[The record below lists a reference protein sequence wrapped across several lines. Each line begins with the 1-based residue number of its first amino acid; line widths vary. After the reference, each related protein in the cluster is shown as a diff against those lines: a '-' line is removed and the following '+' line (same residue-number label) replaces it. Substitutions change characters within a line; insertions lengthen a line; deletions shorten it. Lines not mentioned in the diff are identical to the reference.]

1 MLVIFKGLL
10 ASGLP
15 GLFLA
20 PIVLLAAAEPVP
32 VPLAAEVVE
41 PIHVDKTDWPWWRGT
56 DLTGIASADQHP
68 PVKWSDTENVV
79 WSAPVPGRSHGSP
92 IVVGEQV
99 VLTAA
104 DAERNVQS
112 VLCFDRTTGKRLWE
126 TIVHEGGLDVKN
138 NEKSSM
144 ASASAACDGKRY
156 FVNFL
161 NGDSVY
167 MTALDRDGGKLWQT
181 KLSNYINHQGF
192 GSSPLLYKDLVIGV
206 SDNKGGGA
214 IVAMNRATGA
224 IVWKKDRPA
233 KPNYPSPVIFNVGG
247 KDQLFLTGCDLV
259 TSLNP
264 LTGETFW
271 EVEGATTECVTTTVT
286 DGKHIYTSGGY
297 PKNHVSAIVAD
308 DGSGKMAW
316 ENPTRSYVP
325 SLLSRDGYL
334 FAVMDA
340 GIAMCWKSDTGKE
353 VWKGRL
359 GGTFSSSPVMVGD
372 LIYASNEEGET
383 YIFKASAEKLQI
395 VATNKLGTSVFS
407 TPAICGSRLYNRV
420 AVDKDGKR
428 QEFLFCIGE

>member
-1 MLVIFKGLL
+1 
-10 ASGLP
+10 
-15 GLFLA
+15 
-20 PIVLLAAAEPVP
+20 
-32 VPLAAEVVE
+32 
-41 PIHVDKTDWPWWRGT
+41 
-56 DLTGIASADQHP
+56 
-68 PVKWSDTENVV
+68 
-79 WSAPVPGRSHGSP
+79 
-92 IVVGEQV
+92 
-99 VLTAA
+99 
-104 DAERNVQS
+104 
-112 VLCFDRTTGKRLWE
+112 
-126 TIVHEGGLDVKN
+126 
-138 NEKSSM
+138 
-144 ASASAACDGKRY
+144 
-156 FVNFL
+156 
-161 NGDSVY
+161 

>member
-1 MLVIFKGLL
+1 MLAIFKGLL
-10 ASGLP
+10 ASSLL

-41 PIHVDKTDWPWWRGT
+41 PIHVGKTDWPWWRGT

-383 YIFKASAEKLQI
+383 YIFKASAEKLEI